1 VQKGK
6 EVYRDMEQW
15 LEIRKRVLREGVSKR
30 QILRETGMHWT
41 TLEKILQHSCPPDY
55 QRTQI
60 PHKPK
65 MGPYLERVRQIL
77 EEDRYVHKK
86 QRHTAKRIWQR
97 LQEEG
102 FTGGYTIVKDAVRQ
116 IKRTSK
122 EVFLPLK
129 HPPGEAQ
136 VDFGYALVK
145 MAGVL
150 RKVAFFVMALPHSDA
165 FFVKA
170 YERECTETFWD
181 GHVQAFNF
189 FGGVPRRIS
198 YDNSRVMISKIIG
211 PRERELTDGFKQ
223 LISHYLFDVHFCL
236 VRRANE
242 KGVVEGL
249 VKYARQNFM
258 VPVPQVRDFAQLNA
272 MLLQGCQNDLRR
284 RVRGHSQ
291 NKEQVL
297 LTEQLSFLS
306 LPFAPFEACRTQ
318 PGRVNSELLVRF
330 DDNDYS
336 VPMEYAYQD
345 VVVKGD
351 PDSIKICRLHEVIAV
366 HQRCWAREQQ
376 IFNPYHYLPL
386 LERKPH
392 ALPFAKPFDD
402 WELPRC
408 FEILHERMCLEQEHG
423 TREYIGVLRL
433 LETHSLDALTR
444 AVEQALRRRI
454 TSKEGVEQFL
464 PGPQQPPTFLLDGRR
479 HLRLVQVCESQV
491 SVYTGLLERRGVI

>member
-1 VQKGK
+1 M
-6 EVYRDMEQW
+6 YRNMEQW

-41 TLEKILQHSCPPDY
+41 TLEKILQHSCPPEY
-55 QRTQI
+55 QRAKS
-60 PHKPK
+60 PNKPK
-65 MGPYLERVRQIL
+65 IGPYLDRIRQIL
-77 EEDRYVHKK
+77 EDDKYTHKK
-86 QRHTAKRIWQR
+86 QRHTAKKIWQR

-102 FTGGYTIVKDAVRQ
+102 FTGGYTIVKDAVRE
-116 IKRTSK
+116 IKRTGK
-122 EVFLPLK
+122 EVFMPLK

-181 GHVQAFNF
+181 GHVQAFAF
-189 FGGVPRRIS
+189 FGGVPKRIT

-211 PRERELTDGFKQ
+211 PRQRELTEGFKQ
-223 LISHYLFDVHFCL
+223 LMSHYLFDAHFCL

-249 VKYARQNFM
+249 VKYTRQNFM
-258 VPVPQVRDFAQLNA
+258 VPVPQVRDFAEFNTS
-272 MLLQGCQNDLRR
+272 LLQACRADLHR
-284 RVRGHSQ
+284 RVRGHSH

-297 LTEQLSFLS
+297 LAEQLSFLP
-306 LPFAPFEACRTQ
+306 LPFAPFEVCRTQ

-330 DDNDYS
+330 DNNDYS
-336 VPMEYAYQD
+336 VPMAYAYQD

-351 PDSIKICRLHEVIAV
+351 PDSVKICRLHDVIAV
-366 HQRCWAREQQ
+366 HPRCWSKERQ

-392 ALPFAKPFDD
+392 ALPFAKPFTD
-402 WELPRC
+402 WELPQC
-408 FEILHERMCLEQEHG
+408 FEILHERMRLEQEHG

-433 LETHSLDALTR
+433 LETHSLRALTG
-444 AVEQALRRRI
+444 AVEKSLRRRI
-454 TSKEGVEQFL
+454 TTKEGVEQFL
-464 PGPQQPPTFLLDGRR
+464 PGPQQPSTFLLDGRK
-479 HLRLVQVCESQV
+479 HLRLIQVRESQV
-491 SVYTGLLERRGVI
+491 RAYAGLLERPGVI

>member
-1 VQKGK
+1 
-6 EVYRDMEQW
+6 MEQW

-41 TLEKILQHSCPPDY
+41 TLEKILQHSSPPEY
-55 QRTQI
+55 QRTKA
-60 PHKPK
+60 PDKPK
-65 MGPYLERVRQIL
+65 IDPYLERIRQIL
-77 EEDRYVHKK
+77 EQDKYAHRK
-86 QRHTAKRIWQR
+86 QRHTAKKIWER
-97 LQEEG
+97 LQDDG
-102 FTGGYTIVKDAVRQ
+102 FTGGYTIVKDVVRE
-116 IKRTSK
+116 IRRTSR
-122 EVFLPLK
+122 EVYMPLK

-136 VDFGYALVK
+136 VDFGYAVVK

-150 RKVAFFVMALPHSDA
+150 RKIAFFVMALPHCDA

-181 GHVQAFNF
+181 GHVQAFAF
-189 FGGVPRRIS
+189 FGGVPKRIT

-211 PRERELTDGFKQ
+211 PRERELTAGFKQ
-223 LISHYLFDVHFCL
+223 LISHYLFDSHFCL

-258 VPVPQVRDFAQLNA
+258 VPVPQVNDFSELNA
-272 MLLQGCQNDLRR
+272 SLLQACRGDLQRR
-284 RVRGHSQ
+284 IRGHEN
-291 NKEQVL
+291 NKEHVL
-297 LTEQLSFLS
+297 MDEQLSFLP

-330 DDNDYS
+330 DNNDYS

-351 PDSIKICRLHEVIAV
+351 PDHIKICRLHDVIAM
-366 HQRCWAREQQ
+366 HPRCWSKEQQ

-386 LERKPH
+386 LERKPYS
-392 ALPFAKPFDD
+392 LPFAKPFAD
-402 WELPRC
+402 WVLPRC
-408 FEILHERMCLEQEHG
+408 FEILHARMRLELGHG

-433 LETHSLDALTR
+433 LETHPLRTLTT
-444 AVEQALRRRI
+444 AVEKALRRRI
-454 TSKEGVEQFL
+454 NTKEGLEQFL
-464 PGPQQPPTFLLDGRR
+464 PGPQQPATFLLAGRK
-479 HLRLVQVCESQV
+479 HLRLVQIRDAQV
-491 SVYTGLLERRGVI
+491 SAYAGLLEKRGVI

>member
-1 VQKGK
+1 
-6 EVYRDMEQW
+6 MEQW

-41 TLEKILQHSCPPDY
+41 TLEKILQHSAPPDY
-55 QRTQI
+55 HRSRA

-65 MGPYLERVRQIL
+65 IGPYLELIRQIL
-77 EEDRYVHKK
+77 EEDKYARKN
-86 QRHTAKRIWQR
+86 QRHTAKRIWHR
-97 LQEEG
+97 LQDEG
-102 FTGGYTIVKDAVRQ
+102 FTGGYTIVKDAVRE
-116 IKRTSK
+116 IKRTGR

-189 FGGVPRRIS
+189 FGGVPRRIT

-223 LISHYLFDVHFCL
+223 LMSHYLFDAHFCL

-249 VKYARQNFM
+249 VKYTRQNFM
-258 VPVPQVRDFAQLNA
+258 VPVPQVRDFAELNA
-272 MLLQGCQNDLRR
+272 MLLQACQDDLHR
-284 RVRGHSQ
+284 RVRGHSH

-297 LTEQLSFLS
+297 LAEQLSFLP

-318 PGRVNSELLVRF
+318 PSRVNSELLVRF
-330 DDNDYS
+330 DNNDYS

-351 PDSIKICRLHEVIAV
+351 PESVKICRLHEVIAV
-366 HQRCWAREQQ
+366 HQRCWTREQQ

-408 FEILHERMCLEQEHG
+408 FEILHERMRLVQEHG

-433 LETHSLDALTR
+433 LETHSLEALTR
-444 AVEQALRRRI
+444 AVEKALRRRI

-464 PGPQQPPTFLLDGRR
+464 PGPQQPSTFLLDGRR

-491 SVYTGLLERRGVI
+491 SAYAGLLERRGVI

>member
-1 VQKGK
+1 
-6 EVYRDMEQW
+6 
-15 LEIRKRVLREGVSKR
+15 
-30 QILRETGMHWT
+30 MHWT
-41 TLEKILQHSCPPDY
+41 TLEKILQHSSPPDY
-55 QRTQI
+55 QRSRAPQ
-60 PHKPK
+60 KPK
-65 MGPYLERVRQIL
+65 IGPYLELIRQIL
-77 EEDRYVHKK
+77 EQDRYAHKK
-86 QRHTAKRIWQR
+86 QRHTAKKIWHR
-97 LQEEG
+97 LQDEG
-102 FTGGYTIVKDAVRQ
+102 FTGGYTAVKDTVREL
-116 IKRTSK
+116 KRTGR

-181 GHVQAFNF
+181 GHVQAFHF
-189 FGGVPRRIS
+189 FGGVPRRIT

-223 LISHYLFDVHFCL
+223 LMSHYLFDAHFCL

-272 MLLQGCQNDLRR
+272 MLLQSCRDDLKR
-284 RVRGHSQ
+284 RVRGHDGS
-291 NKEQVL
+291 KEQVL
-297 LTEQLSFLS
+297 RTEQLSFLP

-330 DDNDYS
+330 DNNDYS

-366 HQRCWAREQQ
+366 HPRCWAREQQ

-408 FEILHERMCLEQEHG
+408 FEILHARMRLEQEHG

-433 LETHSLDALTR
+433 LETHSLGALTR
-444 AVEQALRRRI
+444 AVEKALRRRI

-464 PGPQQPPTFLLDGRR
+464 PGPQQPATFLLDGRR
-479 HLRLVQVCESQV
+479 HLRLVQVRESQV
-491 SVYTGLLERRGVI
+491 SAYAGLLQRRGVI

>member
-1 VQKGK
+1 MQ
-6 EVYRDMEQW
+6 QW
-15 LEIRKRVLREGVSKR
+15 LEIRKRVLRERVSKR

-41 TLEKILQHSCPPDY
+41 TLEKILQHSFPPEY
-55 QRTQI
+55 QRTKA
-60 PHKPK
+60 PNKPK
-65 MGPYLERVRQIL
+65 IGPYLERIRQIL
-77 EEDRYVHKK
+77 EQDKQIHRK

-116 IKRTSK
+116 IKRTGK
-122 EVFLPLK
+122 EVFMPLK

-189 FGGVPRRIS
+189 FGGVPKRIT

-211 PRERELTDGFKQ
+211 PRQRELTEGFKQ
-223 LISHYLFDVHFCL
+223 LMSHYLFDAHFCL

-249 VKYARQNFM
+249 VKYTRQNFM
-258 VPVPQVRDFAQLNA
+258 VPVPQVKDFSDLNTS
-272 MLLQGCQNDLRR
+272 LLQACRDDLRR
-284 RVRGHSQ
+284 RVRGHSR

-297 LTEQLSFLS
+297 LAEQLSLLP

-330 DDNDYS
+330 DNNDYS

-351 PDSIKICRLHEVIAV
+351 PDSVKICRLHEVIAM
-366 HQRCWAREQQ
+366 HQRCWGREQQ

-392 ALPFAKPFDD
+392 ALPFARPFSD

-408 FEILHERMCLEQEHG
+408 FEILHERVCLEQEYG

-433 LETHSLDALTR
+433 LETHSLRALTR
-444 AVEQALRRRI
+444 AVEKALRRRI

-464 PGPQQPPTFLLDGRR
+464 PGPQQPSTFLLDGRR
-479 HLRLVQVCESQV
+479 HLRLVQVREAEV
-491 SVYTGLLERRGVI
+491 RAYAGLLEKRGVI

>member
-1 VQKGK
+1 
-6 EVYRDMEQW
+6 MEQW

-41 TLEKILQHSCPPDY
+41 TLEKILQHSSPPEY
-55 QRTQI
+55 QRTKA
-60 PHKPK
+60 PDKPK
-65 MGPYLERVRQIL
+65 IDPYLERIRQIL
-77 EEDRYVHKK
+77 EQDKYAHRK
-86 QRHTAKRIWQR
+86 QRHTAKKIWER
-97 LQEEG
+97 LQDDG
-102 FTGGYTIVKDAVRQ
+102 FTGGYTIVKDAVRE
-116 IKRTSK
+116 IRRTSR
-122 EVFLPLK
+122 EVYMPLK

-136 VDFGYALVK
+136 VDFGYAVVK

-150 RKVAFFVMALPHSDA
+150 RKIAFFVMALPHCDA

-181 GHVQAFNF
+181 GHVQAFAF
-189 FGGVPRRIS
+189 FGGVPKRIT

-211 PRERELTDGFKQ
+211 PRERELTAGFKQ
-223 LISHYLFDVHFCL
+223 LISHYLFDSHFCL

-258 VPVPQVRDFAQLNA
+258 VPVPQVNDFSELNA
-272 MLLQGCQNDLRR
+272 SLLQACRGDLQRR
-284 RVRGHSQ
+284 IRGHEN
-291 NKEQVL
+291 NKEHVL
-297 LTEQLSFLS
+297 MDEQLSFLP

-330 DDNDYS
+330 DNNDYS

-351 PDSIKICRLHEVIAV
+351 PDHIKICRLHDVIAM
-366 HQRCWAREQQ
+366 HPRCWSKEQQ

-386 LERKPH
+386 LERKPYS
-392 ALPFAKPFDD
+392 LPFAKPFAD
-402 WELPRC
+402 WVLPRC
-408 FEILHERMCLEQEHG
+408 FEILHARMRLELEHG

-433 LETHSLDALTR
+433 LETHPLRALTT
-444 AVEQALRRRI
+444 AVEKALRRRI
-454 TSKEGVEQFL
+454 NTKEGLEQFL
-464 PGPQQPPTFLLDGRR
+464 PGPQQPATFLLAGRK
-479 HLRLVQVCESQV
+479 HLRLVQIRDAQV
-491 SVYTGLLERRGVI
+491 SAYAGLLEKRGVI